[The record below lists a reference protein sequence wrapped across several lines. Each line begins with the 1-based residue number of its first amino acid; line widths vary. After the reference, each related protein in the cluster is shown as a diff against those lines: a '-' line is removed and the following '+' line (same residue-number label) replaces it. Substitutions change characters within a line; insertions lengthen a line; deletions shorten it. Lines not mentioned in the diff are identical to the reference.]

1 MSFLSNRVQD
11 LAESATIAMAEK
23 SRALKAEGKDII
35 SLSLGEPDF
44 NVPDF
49 VKEAAKKGVDD
60 NYSKYMPVPGYLD
73 LREAIANKFDRDNGL
88 TYTASQIVVSTG
100 AKQSLINVI
109 LALVNPGDEVIVPA
123 PYWVTYYEQVR
134 MAGGIPIVI
143 STSIDNDFKVTADQL
158 KEAITDK
165 TKLMIFSNPCNPTG
179 SSYTKEELKSLADVV
194 AETPN
199 FYVISDE
206 IYEHINFV
214 RKHESFA
221 QFANVYDRTI
231 TVNGVS
237 KAFAMTGYRLGYI
250 GAPLE
255 IAKACSKL
263 QGQYTSG
270 TCSIGQRAA
279 LEAVSADPSEIKFM
293 IDAFAER
300 RMLVYNLLKEIP
312 GLKLNVPE
320 GAFYFFFDVSSFF
333 GKTYNGTTINTATEL
348 SLFLLDEGLI
358 ALVTGEAFGDDNCL
372 RLSYAAAEDVLI
384 EALKRIKETLAKL
397 N

>member
-1 MSFLSNRVQD
+1 
-11 LAESATIAMAEK
+11 
-23 SRALKAEGKDII
+23 
-35 SLSLGEPDF
+35 
-44 NVPDF
+44 
-49 VKEAAKKGVDD
+49 
-60 NYSKYMPVPGYLD
+60 
-73 LREAIANKFDRDNGL
+73 
-88 TYTASQIVVSTG
+88 
-100 AKQSLINVI
+100 
-109 LALVNPGDEVIVPA
+109 
-123 PYWVTYYEQVR
+123 

-143 STSIDNDFKVTADQL
+143 STSIDNDFKMTATQL
-158 KEAITDK
+158 KNAITDK

-179 SSYTKEELKSLADVV
+179 SSYTKEELKNLADVV

-237 KAFAMTGYRLGYI
+237 KAFAMTGYRVGYI
-250 GAPLE
+250 GAPLA

-279 LEAVSADPSEIKFM
+279 LAAVNADPKEIKFM
-293 IDAFAER
+293 IDAFADR
-300 RMLVYNLLKEIP
+300 RTLVFNLLKEIP
-312 GLKLNVPE
+312 GLKLNEPE
-320 GAFYFFFDVSSFF
+320 GAFYFFFDISSFF
-333 GKTYNGTTINTATEL
+333 GKSYNGKTINTATEL

-358 ALVTGEAFGDDNCL
+358 ALVTGEAFGDDKCI
-372 RLSYAAAEDVLI
+372 RLSYAASEDVLI